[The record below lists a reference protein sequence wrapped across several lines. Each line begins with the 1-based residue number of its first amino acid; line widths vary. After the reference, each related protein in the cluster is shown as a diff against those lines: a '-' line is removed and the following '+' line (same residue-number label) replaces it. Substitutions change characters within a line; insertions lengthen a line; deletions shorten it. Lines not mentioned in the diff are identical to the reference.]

1 MQLGRKGLNTKLL
14 ETAIQRL
21 TKAYTLCGKSKKKE
35 MEKEIEDQIKRA
47 KKIKFL
53 IERQI
58 YNKEASEK
66 YQECKNVIKNDKN
79 LSENERL
86 KLQADLDELFIFDY
100 QELSEIPSV
109 FICSLSTKIMTN
121 PYITIYGNTFN
132 Y

>member
-66 YQECKNVIKNDKN
+66 YQECKNVIKNDKK